1 VRNIKPVVFLPPFL
15 LMLAVVVLNFLDLET
30 FTAVMTGAKN
40 WVLDTFGWL
49 VVLSAFGMLVVCVAI
64 ACSPFGRVVIG
75 GPDAKPLLTRW
86 QWFTIALCTYIAI
99 GVLFWGPIEPI
110 YYLSGPAE
118 STGVKPNTP
127 DAALFSISKI
137 YLHWTCTPYAIIT
150 VVALMFAFAYYNMGQ
165 PFSLGATLSPLLP
178 SRGGGTTGQVI
189 DAVCLYTLATGMA
202 ASLGGAL
209 LLFSGGVHHLTSVA
223 GKASPAML
231 AVIAAA
237 IVGTFTVSAVT
248 GLMRGIRFLSHINTI
263 VMIGLLLLV
272 FVLGP
277 MRFVVGFAVEGFGR
291 FLSHYPQEALFTGAA
306 SSDPWAKTWTM
317 MHFSNWFAWAPISA
331 VFLGRI
337 AYGYTVRSF
346 MLFNLVLPGIFT
358 GLWMAIFAGTA
369 IHMQLYADVGLSS
382 ILEQDGLEG
391 AMYTFWEQ
399 FRFSQILIPVFLVT
413 SFLSFVTAADSTT
426 SAMSGLS
433 STGISPES
441 PEPSTTIKIIWGVTI
456 GLIAWIMISF
466 AHLDGVRMLS
476 TLGGLPA
483 LLLCLVVTF
492 CLIKVALQP
501 GRYDKV
507 SNRSTE

>member
-1 VRNIKPVVFLPPFL
+1 MKELKPLVFLPPFL
-15 LMLAVVVLNFLDLET
+15 LMLAALALNFYDADT
-30 FTAVMTGAKN
+30 FTTVMTRAYG
-40 WVLDTFGWL
+40 WVIDTFGWL
-49 VVLSAFGMLVVCVAI
+49 VVLAAFGMLLVCVAI
-64 ACSPFGRVVIG
+64 GCSPFGRVVIG

-110 YYLSGPAE
+110 YYLSKPAA
-118 STGVKPNTP
+118 SAGVEPNTP
-127 DAALFSISKI
+127 DAAMFSISRV
-137 YLHWTCTPYAIIT
+137 YLHWTWTPYAIIT
-150 VVALMFAFAYYNMGQ
+150 VAALMFAFAYYNMGQ

-178 SRGGGTTGQVI
+178 VCSGRVTGQVI
-189 DAVCLYTLATGMA
+189 DAICLYALVTGMA

-209 LLFSGGVHHLTSVA
+209 LLFSGGVHHVASVA

-237 IVGTFTVSAVT
+237 IVGTFTVSAIT
-248 GLMRGIRFLSHINTI
+248 GLMRGIRVLSNINTI
-263 VMIGLLLLV
+263 VMLGLLALI

-277 MRFVVGFAVEGFGR
+277 MEFVVGFAVEGFGR
-291 FLSHYPQEALFTGAA
+291 FLSHYPQEALFTGALQH
-306 SSDPWAKTWTM
+306 DPWAKKWTM

-369 IHMQLYADVGLSS
+369 IHMQLYGEVGLSA
-382 ILEQDGLEG
+382 ILEQHGLEG

-399 FRFSQILIPVFLVT
+399 LPLAQVLIPVFLVT
-413 SFLSFVTAADSTT
+413 SFLSFVTAADSIT

-441 PEPSTTIKIIWGVTI
+441 PEPSMTIKLTWGVTI
-456 GLIAWIMISF
+456 GLVAWLSY
-466 AHLDGVRMLS
+466 LGVCRPCS
-476 TLGGLPA
+476 CAWGSAFVQSG
-483 LLLCLVVTF
+483 
-492 CLIKVALQP
+492 
-501 GRYDKV
+501 
-507 SNRSTE
+507 